1 MTEYRRY
8 YKLQRY
14 NKDGTPY
21 EPPMYKKGHSIDQ
34 HWWPSLESCEANHQ
48 IEWVILNNKFI
59 CDKTEN
65 DTYIKYQKLQA
76 FIDGE
81 PYQPK
86 KFKKGDRVGDE
97 EYSSLIEC
105 QTSSSSKSG
114 CFSWVNKTDYKIKYW
129 INDKEYETTDSP
141 VCIGIPY
148 NSLLFYNPRISM
160 THSNSNMTS
169 INLTEIDT
177 SELVDMG
184 NMFEGCAKLT
194 ELDLSSFDTSAV
206 TNMRWMFSS
215 CSGLTSLNV
224 SNFDTSACTDMESMF
239 WKCSGLTSLNVS
251 NFDTSACTNMSEM
264 FRNCSGLTE
273 LNVSNFDTSACK
285 NLSGMFKDCSGLSE
299 LDLSSFDTSVCTDMS
314 DMFEYCFGLTSLN
327 ISNFDTS
334 AVTNMYNIYGMFRGC
349 GKLNSITC
357 KQAFKD
363 LCISKQYEINLPDA
377 MREGGSGTWI
387 IVD

>member
-21 EPPMYKKGHSIDQ
+21 EPPMYKKGPSIEQ

-48 IEWVILNNKFI
+48 IEWEILNNEFI

-86 KFKKGDRVGDE
+86 EFKKGDRVGDE

-105 QTSSSSKSG
+105 QNSSSSKSG
-114 CFSWVNKTDYKIKYW
+114 CFSWVNETDHKIKYW

-224 SNFDTSACTDMESMF
+224 SNF
-239 WKCSGLTSLNVS
+239 N
-251 NFDTSACTNMSEM
+251 TSACTNMSEM

-363 LCISKQYEINLPDA
+363 LCISKQDEINLPDA

>member
-21 EPPMYKKGHSIDQ
+21 EPPMYKKGYSIEQ

-48 IEWVILNNKFI
+48 IEWEILNNKFI

-86 KFKKGDRVGDE
+86 EFKKGDRVGDE

-105 QTSSSSKSG
+105 QVSSSSKSG
-114 CFSWVNKTDYKIKYW
+114 CFSWVNKTDHKIKYW

-224 SNFDTSACTDMESMF
+224 SNFNTSACTDMESMF

-251 NFDTSACTNMSEM
+251 NFNTSACKNLSGM
-264 FRNCSGLTE
+264 FWKCSGLTS
-273 LNVSNFDTSACK
+273 LNVSNFNTSACK

-334 AVTNMYNIYGMFRGC
+334 AVTDMYNIYGMFRGC
-349 GKLNSITC
+349 DKLNSITC